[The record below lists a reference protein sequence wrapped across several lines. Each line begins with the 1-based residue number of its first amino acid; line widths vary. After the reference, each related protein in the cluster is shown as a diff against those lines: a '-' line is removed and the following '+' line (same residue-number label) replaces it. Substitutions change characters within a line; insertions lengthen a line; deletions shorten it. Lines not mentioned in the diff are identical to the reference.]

1 MNKNN
6 AALVTYRGSSLENL
20 HRAHVAVVDEMGKLL
35 YGFGEPMRITLARS
49 AAKPAQALAVMET
62 GAFKQFAFD
71 DADLALMCASHSS
84 EERHIDRTRCMLRK
98 VQVNEADM
106 RCGGHAPISDAVNK
120 DWIKRDFTPTACC
133 SNCSGK
139 HVGMLGG
146 AIALGQPT
154 QGYEDPSHPLQLHV
168 KRVVAEMCDLPVDS
182 VAWAIDGCNLP
193 TPAFP
198 LDRLALMY
206 AKLADA
212 ADAAEH
218 SCTLDGRTIA
228 LARIFRAMTTH
239 PEMVAGEGRYCTELM
254 NAFGGEV
261 VGKLGADACYGVGIR
276 ASEATRRLGANGAIG
291 ISVKIEDGNI
301 DVLYMLVSE
310 ILERLRIGTVEQRSL
325 LSKFHRPKMLNT
337 MNRETGHSEFVFEL
351 DRY

>member
-6 AALVTYRGSSLENL
+6 AALVTYRGSLIENV
-20 HRAHVAVVDEMGKLL
+20 HRAHVAIVDEAGKLL
-35 YGFGEPMRITLARS
+35 YGFGDPLRITLARS

-62 GAFKQFAFD
+62 GAFNQFAFD

-84 EERHIDRTRCMLRK
+84 EERHIDRTRAMLQK
-98 VQVNEADM
+98 VKVSEADM

-120 DWIKRDFTPTACC
+120 NWLKRDFTPTACC

-154 QGYEDPSHPLQLHV
+154 QGYEDPNHPLQLHV
-168 KRVVAEMCDLPVDS
+168 KRVVAEMCDLPVDA
-182 VAWAIDGCNLP
+182 VDWATDGCNLP
-193 TPAFP
+193 TPAFQ
-198 LDRLALMY
+198 LDKLALLY
-206 AKLADA
+206 AKLAKA
-212 ADAAEH
+212 ADEAAH
-218 SCTLDGRTIA
+218 SGTSDGRTLA
-228 LARIFRAMTTH
+228 MARIFRAMTTY

-254 NAFGGEV
+254 KAYGGDV

-276 ASEATRRLGANGAIG
+276 ASEHTQCLGAKGAIG
-291 ISVKIEDGNI
+291 FAVKVEDGNI

-310 ILERLRIGTVEQRSL
+310 VLERLRIGTAEQRSL

-351 DRY
+351 ERY

>member
-1 MNKNN
+1 
-6 AALVTYRGSSLENL
+6 
-20 HRAHVAVVDEMGKLL
+20 
-35 YGFGEPMRITLARS
+35 
-49 AAKPAQALAVMET
+49 
-62 GAFKQFAFD
+62 
-71 DADLALMCASHSS
+71 
-84 EERHIDRTRCMLRK
+84 
-98 VQVNEADM
+98 
-106 RCGGHAPISDAVNK
+106 
-120 DWIKRDFTPTACC
+120 
-133 SNCSGK
+133 
-139 HVGMLGG
+139 
-146 AIALGQPT
+146 
-154 QGYEDPSHPLQLHV
+154 
-168 KRVVAEMCDLPVDS
+168 
-182 VAWAIDGCNLP
+182 
-193 TPAFP
+193 
-198 LDRLALMY
+198 
-206 AKLADA
+206 
-212 ADAAEH
+212 
-218 SCTLDGRTIA
+218 
-228 LARIFRAMTTH
+228 MTTH